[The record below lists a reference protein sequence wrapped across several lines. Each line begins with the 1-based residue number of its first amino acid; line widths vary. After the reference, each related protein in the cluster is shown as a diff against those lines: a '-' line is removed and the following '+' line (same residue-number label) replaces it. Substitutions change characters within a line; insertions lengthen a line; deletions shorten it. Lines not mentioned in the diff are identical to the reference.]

1 MILLLSL
8 VYTCNL
14 AQNHT
19 LFYLLVFTAVCLYSL
34 EDDDKIKMRV
44 QADSPWK
51 SALKRGSSRYT
62 QEAFFPDGVCWD
74 RAGNCSL
81 EGGSALITTGAPV
94 STERYGSPR
103 K

>member
-51 SALKRGSSRYT
+51 SALKRGQADT
-62 QEAFFPDGVCWD
+62 
-74 RAGNCSL
+74 
-81 EGGSALITTGAPV
+81 
-94 STERYGSPR
+94 PR
-103 K
+103 KPSSLMVFAGTEQVITV